1 MSLDDAIKKAI
12 GVKFEKALVSGDEG
26 DFIPKEYADE
36 FINIVREK
44 NWCRQLFTSI
54 KMTASVMYIPKVTG
68 DANVYYI
75 STESTA
81 PAVESKPTFAAAG
94 SVALEAKKLM
104 SYATISNEADE
115 DAKIAMMP
123 LIKESFA
130 AAIAKGEEECM
141 INGNVF
147 AYAGAQDR
155 RKAFNGLVKLAA
167 DASQDVVYA
176 TSLIATI
183 EAARRKLG
191 VHGRDVKDLVLMVNS
206 YTASALRQLDQVLT
220 IDKYGASATILS
232 GEVGKVMGI
241 TIVENAYIIQDATN
255 ETVMYAPANADK
267 GTALLVNKKYP
278 IIGDKR
284 QVKFDQDKVI
294 STDSIEIAISER
306 IGFTVQHVEGLCLI
320 TGLANG
326 V

>member
-12 GVKFEKALVSGDEG
+12 GITVEKALVTSDEG

-36 FINIVREK
+36 FINLVREK
-44 NWCRQLFTSI
+44 NWCRQLFTAI
-54 KMTASVMYIPKVTG
+54 KMTAATMYIPKVTG
-68 DANVYYI
+68 DANVYYM
-75 STESTA
+75 STEVAA
-81 PAVESKPTFAAAG
+81 PTESKPTYAAAG
-94 SVALEAKKLM
+94 SVKLEAKKLM
-104 SYATISNEADE
+104 GYCQVSNESDE

-130 AAIAKGEEECM
+130 ASIAKAEEEAM
-141 INGNVF
+141 VVGKYVAF
-147 AYAGAQDR
+147 AAPSDR
-155 RKAFNGLVKLAA
+155 RNAFEGLLKLAK
-167 DASQDVVYA
+167 DATQTVAYA

-206 YTASALRQLDQVLT
+206 YTASALRQIEQVNT
-220 IDKYGASATILS
+220 IDKYGAGATILS

-241 TIVENAYIIQDATN
+241 TIVENAYIPLDNTD
-255 ETVMYAPANADK
+255 ETTLYAPANANK
-267 GTALLVNKKYP
+267 GVALLVNKKYP

-294 STDSIEIAISER
+294 STDSVEIAISER
-306 IGFTVQHVEGLCLI
+306 IGFTVQHVEGLCEV

-326 V
+326 I

>member
-12 GVKFEKALVSGDEG
+12 GITVEKALVTSDEG

-36 FINIVREK
+36 FINLVRER
-44 NWCRQLFTSI
+44 NWCRQLFTAI
-54 KMTASVMYIPKVTG
+54 KMTASTMYIPKVTG
-68 DANVYYI
+68 DASVYYI
-75 STESTA
+75 STEATA
-81 PAVESKPTFAAAG
+81 PTESKPTYAAAG
-94 SVALEAKKLM
+94 SVKLEAKKLM
-104 SYATISNEADE
+104 GYCQVSNESDE

-130 AAIAKGEEECM
+130 ASIAKAEEEAM
-141 INGNVF
+141 VVGKYVTF
-147 AYAGAQDR
+147 AGATDR
-155 RKAFNGLVKLAA
+155 RNAFNGLLKLAK
-167 DASQDVVYA
+167 DATQTVAYA

-206 YTASALRQLDQVLT
+206 FTASALRQIDQVLT
-220 IDKYGASATILS
+220 IDKYGAQATILS

-241 TIVENAYIIQDATN
+241 TIVENAYIPLDNTN
-255 ETVMYAPANADK
+255 ESTLYAPGTTLK
-267 GTALLVNKKYP
+267 GVALLVNKKYP

-284 QVKFDQDKVI
+284 QVKFDQDKVVP
-294 STDSIEIAISER
+294 TDSIEIAISER
-306 IGFTVQHVEGLCLI
+306 IGFTVQHVEGLCEI

-326 V
+326 I

>member
-12 GVKFEKALVSGDEG
+12 GITVEKALVTSDEG

-36 FINIVREK
+36 FINLVREK
-44 NWCRQLFTSI
+44 NWCRQLFTAI
-54 KMTASVMYIPKVTG
+54 KMTAATMYIPKVTG
-68 DANVYYI
+68 DANVYYV
-75 STESTA
+75 STEVVA
-81 PAVESKPTFAAAG
+81 PTESKPTYAAAG
-94 SVALEAKKLM
+94 SVKLEAKKLM
-104 SYATISNEADE
+104 GYCQVSNESDE

-130 AAIAKGEEECM
+130 ASIAKAEEEAM
-141 INGNVF
+141 VVGKYVVF
-147 AYAGAQDR
+147 AAASDR
-155 RKAFNGLVKLAA
+155 RNAFNGLLKLAV
-167 DASQDVVYA
+167 DAAQTVAYA

-206 YTASALRQLDQVLT
+206 YTASALRQLEQVLT
-220 IDKYGASATILS
+220 IDKYGAQATILS

-241 TIVENAYIIQDATN
+241 TIIENAYIPLDNTN
-255 ETVMYAPANADK
+255 EASLYSPGVANK
-267 GTALLVNKKYP
+267 GVALLVNKKYP

-284 QVKFDQDKVI
+284 QVKFDQDKVV

-306 IGFTVQHVEGLCLI
+306 IGFTVQHAEGLCEV

>member
-12 GVKFEKALVSGDEG
+12 GIKVEKALVSGDEG
-26 DFIPKEYADE
+26 DFIPKEYADD
-36 FINIVREK
+36 FIALVREK

-54 KMTASVMYIPKVTG
+54 KMTTAVMYIPKVSG
-68 DANVYYI
+68 DANVYYV
-75 STESTA
+75 SSEATA
-81 PAVESKPTFAAAG
+81 PAAESKPSFAAAG
-94 SVALEAKKLM
+94 SVTLTAKKLM
-104 SYATISNEADE
+104 AYATISNEADE

-130 AAIAKGEEECM
+130 ASLAKGEEECM
-141 INGNVF
+141 IVGKYVTF
-147 AYAGAQDR
+147 SPSTDR
-155 RKAFNGLVKLAA
+155 RNAFDGLLELAKN
-167 DASQDVVYA
+167 ASQTVAYA

-220 IDKYGASATILS
+220 IDKYGAGATIHT

-241 TIVENAYIIQDATN
+241 TIVENAYIPLDLTDAARL
-255 ETVMYAPANADK
+255 YAPGAGDL
-267 GTALLVNKKYP
+267 GVALLVNKKYP
-278 IIGDKR
+278 IIGDRR
-284 QVKFDQDKVI
+284 QVKFDQDKVV

-306 IGFTVQHVEGLCLI
+306 IGFTVQHVEGLCEI

>member
-12 GVKFEKALVSGDEG
+12 GVNVEKALVSGDEG

-44 NWCRQLFTSI
+44 NWCRQLFTAI
-54 KMTASVMYIPKVTG
+54 TMTASTMYIPKVTG

-75 STESTA
+75 STEATA
-81 PAVESKPTFAAAG
+81 PTVESKPTFAAAG

-104 SYATISNEADE
+104 AYATISNEADE

-123 LIKESFA
+123 IIKESFA
-130 AAIAKGEEECM
+130 ASIAKAEEEAM
-141 INGNVF
+141 IVGNYVAF
-147 AYAGAQDR
+147 AGAQDR
-155 RKAFNGLVKLAA
+155 RKAFNGLLKLANA
-167 DASQDVVYA
+167 AGQTESYA

-183 EAARRKLG
+183 ETARRKLG
-191 VHGRDVKDLVLMVNS
+191 VHGRDVKKLVLLVNP
-206 YTASALRQLDQVLT
+206 YTASALRQLEQVLT
-220 IDKYGASATILS
+220 IDKYGAKATVLS

-241 TIVENAYIIQDATN
+241 TIVENSYIPLDSTDEASLYTP
-255 ETVMYAPANADK
+255 THADK
-267 GTALLVNKKYP
+267 GLALLVNRDYP

-284 QVKFDQDKVI
+284 QVKFDQDKVV

-306 IGFTVQHVEGLCLI
+306 IGFTVQHVEGLCEI
-320 TGLANG
+320 DSLANG

>member
-12 GVKFEKALVSGDEG
+12 GVNVEKALVSGDEG
-26 DFIPKEYADE
+26 DFIPKEYADD
-36 FINIVREK
+36 FIGLVREK

-54 KMTASVMYIPKVTG
+54 TMTTAVMYIPKVSG
-68 DANVYYI
+68 DANVYYV
-75 STESTA
+75 STEATA
-81 PAVESKPTFAAAG
+81 PAAESKPSFAAAG
-94 SVALEAKKLM
+94 SVTLTAKKLM
-104 SYATISNEADE
+104 AYATISNEADE

-130 AAIAKGEEECM
+130 SSLAKGEEECM
-141 INGNVF
+141 INGQF
-147 AYAGAQDR
+147 FGAFSGTDR
-155 RKAFNGLVKLAA
+155 RKAFPGLMRLAA
-167 DASQDVVYA
+167 LASQTVAYA

-183 EAARRKLG
+183 ESARRKLG

-220 IDKYGASATILS
+220 IDKYGAGATIHT
-232 GEVGKVMGI
+232 GEVGKIMGI
-241 TIVENAYIIQDATN
+241 TIVENAYIIQDSTDIAS
-255 ETVMYAPANADK
+255 MYAPTHAAL
-267 GTALLVNKKYP
+267 GMALLVNKKYP
-278 IIGDKR
+278 IIGDRR

-306 IGFTVQHVEGLCLI
+306 IGFTVQHVEGLCEI
-320 TGLANG
+320 TALPNG

>member
-12 GVKFEKALVSGDEG
+12 GINVEKALVTSDEG

-36 FINIVREK
+36 FINLVREK
-44 NWCRQLFTSI
+44 NWCRQLFTAI
-54 KMTASVMYIPKVTG
+54 KMTSATMYIPKVTG
-68 DANVYYI
+68 DANVYYV
-75 STESTA
+75 STEVVA
-81 PAVESKPTFAAAG
+81 PTESKPTYAAAG
-94 SVALEAKKLM
+94 SVKLEAKKLM
-104 SYATISNEADE
+104 GYCQVSNESDE

-130 AAIAKGEEECM
+130 ASIAKAEEEAM
-141 INGNVF
+141 VVGKYVVF
-147 AYAGAQDR
+147 AAASDR
-155 RKAFNGLVKLAA
+155 RNAFSGLLKLAK
-167 DASQDVVYA
+167 DATQTVAYA

-191 VHGRDVKDLVLMVNS
+191 VHGRDVKDLILMVNS
-206 YTASALRQLDQVLT
+206 FTASALRQLDQVLT
-220 IDKYGASATILS
+220 IDKYGAGATIHS

-241 TIVENAYIIQDATN
+241 TIVENAYIPLDATD
-255 ETVMYAPANADK
+255 EAKLYTPVVASM
-267 GTALLVNKKYP
+267 GVALLVNKKYP

-284 QVKFDQDKVI
+284 QVKFDQDKVV
-294 STDSIEIAISER
+294 STDSVEIAISER
-306 IGFTVQHVEGLCLI
+306 IGFTVQHVEGLCEI